1 MWFFVLFFNL
11 SDKGENFSGKFCQNN
26 SIKNYE
32 SPILWFNFS
41 DLLSC
46 ILTKSF
52 SFLTNAVWKIVWE
65 GIIGLEQ
72 HGKSLAKGISSTTHK
87 LYGNNKYNNILK
99 SVKKIYVHI
108 EEIMTASVSQS
119 DQSLSHVWLCDPMY
133 CSTPGFLSITNSQ
146 SLLKLKSIESVM
158 PSNHLILC
166 HPLLLLPSIF
176 PSIRVFSNESVLPI
190 MCQSIGASASV
201 SVLPMNIQD
210 WFPVRLTRLISLQ
223 SKGLSRVLSSTTVQ
237 KHIGP

>member
-99 SVKKIYVHI
+99 SVKKYMYTLKRLWQHQ
-108 EEIMTASVSQS
+108 SVSQI
-119 DQSLSHVWLCDPMY
+119 SH
-133 CSTPGFLSITNSQ
+133 
-146 SLLKLKSIESVM
+146 SVM
-158 PSNHLILC
+158 SDSATPCTAAHQASCPSPIPRACSNSSPLSQWC
-166 HPLLLLPSIF
+166 HPTISSSVIPVFSCLQSFPASGSFPMSQFF
-176 PSIRVFSNESVLPI
+176 PSCVKALELQLQ
-190 MCQSIGASASV
+190 CQSFQWVFRIDF
-201 SVLPMNIQD
+201 L
-210 WFPVRLTRLISLQ
+210 
-223 SKGLSRVLSSTTVQ
+223 
-237 KHIGP
+237 

>member
-41 DLLSC
+41 DLFSC

-72 HGKSLAKGISSTTHK
+72 HRKSLAKGISSTTHK

-99 SVKKIYVHI
+99 SVKKYMSTLKRDYDSI
-108 EEIMTASVSQS
+108 SQS
-119 DQSLSHVWLCDPMY
+119 VRSVTQSCLTLRPHVLQHTRLPVHHQFPELAQTQVHWVSDA
-133 CSTPGFLSITNSQ
+133 IQ
-146 SLLKLKSIESVM
+146 
-158 PSNHLILC
+158 PS
-166 HPLLLLPSIF
+166 HPLSSPSSPAF
-176 PSIRVFSNESVLPI
+176 NLSQHQGLFQWVSSSHHVAKALELQLQ
-190 MCQSIGASASV
+190 CQSFQWIFRIDF
-201 SVLPMNIQD
+201 L
-210 WFPVRLTRLISLQ
+210 
-223 SKGLSRVLSSTTVQ
+223 
-237 KHIGP
+237 

>member
-1 MWFFVLFFNL
+1 MV
-11 SDKGENFSGKFCQNN
+11 SSVKNN

-41 DLLSC
+41 DLFSC

-72 HGKSLAKGISSTTHK
+72 HRKNLAKGISSTTHK

-99 SVKKIYVHI
+99 SVKKYMSSLKRDYDSIG
-108 EEIMTASVSQS
+108 QS
-119 DQSLSHVWLCDPMY
+119 DQSLSHVWLCNPMN
-133 CSTPGFLSITNSQ
+133 CSTPGFLSVTNSR

-176 PSIRVFSNESVLPI
+176 PSIRVFSKESVLPI
-190 MCQSIGASASV
+190 MWPKHWSFSFSV
-201 SVLPMNIQD
+201 SPSNEYSGLISCKID
-210 WFPVRLTRLISLQ
+210 WFDFLAVQRTLKSL
-223 SKGLSRVLSSTTVQ
+223 V
-237 KHIGP
+237 

>member
-1 MWFFVLFFNL
+1 MV
-11 SDKGENFSGKFCQNN
+11 SSVKNN

-41 DLLSC
+41 DLFSC

-72 HGKSLAKGISSTTHK
+72 HRKNLAKGISSTTHK

-99 SVKKIYVHI
+99 SVKKY
-108 EEIMTASVSQS
+108 MS
-119 DQSLSHVWLCDPMY
+119 SLKRDYDSISH
-133 CSTPGFLSITNSQ
+133 
-146 SLLKLKSIESVM
+146 SVM
-158 PSNHLILC
+158 SDSATPWTAAHQASCPSPIPGACSNSSPLSQWC
-166 HPLLLLPSIF
+166 HPTISSSVIPFFSCLQSFPASGSFPRSQFF
-176 PSIRVFSNESVLPI
+176 PS
-190 MCQSIGASASV
+190 CGQSIGASASV

-210 WFPVRLTRLISLQ
+210 WFPVRLTGLISLQ
-223 SKGLSRVLSSTTVQ
+223 SKGPSRVLSSTTVQ
-237 KHIGP
+237 NHIGP